1 MHVKGMNE
9 QSNKE
14 KIIKMKRKK
23 KYIFSD
29 EPSSSLPICSKHY
42 SAQPIQQ
49 LQIEKD
55 KIGYD
60 AQKWVTHIS
69 WCWVAN
75 FPT

>member
-1 MHVKGMNE
+1 MIIYDPCMHVKGMNE

-42 SAQPIQQ
+42 SA
-49 LQIEKD
+49 
-55 KIGYD
+55 
-60 AQKWVTHIS
+60 
-69 WCWVAN
+69 
-75 FPT
+75 